1 MKKLEKESVIQI
13 DEIKLGRVTCFI
25 VGTTPLYMHR
35 FGKKAQG
42 EILLPSPKMNA
53 AEKAT
58 NLKHD
63 PVAEFRECIYM
74 NREASTP
81 TAIHLPTGMFGK
93 ALASAAIDIPGANKS
108 QMQRLTSISSPTVYL
123 YGVPRLDI
131 KMVRQSDMK
140 RTPDMRTRPLFP
152 EWACSVDIDF
162 VASLIKEGQ
171 VVNLLAAAGILV
183 GIGDSRPQKGGSNGK
198 FKIVSADDLDY
209 RRIVKNGGRKAQ
221 VDAINDP
228 QPSDDETEY
237 LMRWFEKETKR
248 REKVVPSS
256 QAKKV
261 A

>member
-1 MKKLEKESVIQI
+1 MKKDIEKAIQI
-13 DEIKLGRVTCFI
+13 DEIRMGRVECFI

-42 EILLPSPKMNA
+42 EILLPSQKMNQ
-53 AEKAT
+53 AEKAA

-63 PVAEFRECIYM
+63 PIAEFRECIYM
-74 NREASTP
+74 NRDSNTP
-81 TAIHLPTGMFGK
+81 TAIHLPTGSFGK
-93 ALASAAIDIPGANKS
+93 AIANAAIDIPGANKS
-108 QMQRLTSISSPTVYL
+108 QMQRLTSVSSTTVFL

-131 KMVRQSDMK
+131 KMVRQSDQK

-152 EWACSVDIDF
+152 EWACSVEVDY

-171 VVNLLAAAGILV
+171 VVNLLAAAGILC
-183 GIGDSRPQKGGSNGK
+183 GIGDCRPQRGGSNGK
-198 FKIVSADDLDY
+198 FKIVSGDDLEY
-209 RRIVKNGGRKAQ
+209 LRIVKHGSRKQQIA
-221 VDAINDP
+221 AINDP

-256 QAKKV
+256 RAEKV